1 MSFFKQ
7 TRDFYTHKRLK
18 TTGQVLKMLFTSL
31 IIALIMLWLIIA
43 LSACAPRSA
52 TMCLSENGFWVK
64 CPKNLPAGFIIKKA
78 KNEKFH

>member
-31 IIALIMLWLIIA
+31 IMALIMLWLIIA

-52 TMCLSENGFWVK
+52 TKMAFGSNALKICPQALS
-64 CPKNLPAGFIIKKA
+64 
-78 KNEKFH
+78 

>member
-7 TRDFYTHKRLK
+7 TRGFYTHKGLK
-18 TTGQVLKMLFTSL
+18 TTGQVLKMLFMNL
-31 IIALIMLWLIIA
+31 IIAWIIIA

-64 CPKNLPAGFIIKKA
+64 CPKNLPAGSIIKKA